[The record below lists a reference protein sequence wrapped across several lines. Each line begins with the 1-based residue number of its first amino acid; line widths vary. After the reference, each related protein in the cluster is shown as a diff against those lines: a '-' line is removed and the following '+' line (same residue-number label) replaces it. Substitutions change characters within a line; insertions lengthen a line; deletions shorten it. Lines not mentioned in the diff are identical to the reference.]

1 MKVRKIML
9 HSPYKIVKM
18 FEEEIAHYTGSP
30 YAVSV
35 NSCTNALFL
44 SCKWN
49 KVKGQE
55 VTIPKRTYLSPPQCI
70 RQAGGTLVFEDI
82 PWEGIYQLKPF
93 PIYDAA
99 KRLTSGMYI
108 PGSFMCLS
116 FHIKKHLKIG
126 KGGMILLEDPE
137 AVDWLKAS
145 RYEGRTAGIKYHQ
158 DNIDEEGWNMYMT
171 PEQAA
176 RGLTLMQNYPEHM
189 PDIPEDPPYRDLTE
203 FELFKNVEVRN

>member
-1 MKVRKIML
+1 ML
-9 HSPYKIVKM
+9 HSPYKIVQM
-18 FEEEIAHYTGSP
+18 FEEEMAHYTGAP
-30 YAVSV
+30 YAVSM

-44 SCKWN
+44 ACKWIN
-49 KVKGQE
+49 VKDQE
-55 VTIPKRTYLSPPQCI
+55 VIIPKRTYLSPPQSI
-70 RQAGGTLVFEDI
+70 RQAGGKLVFDERE
-82 PWEGIYQLKPF
+82 WEGLYQLKPF

-108 PGSFMCLS
+108 PGTYMCIS

-126 KGGMILLEDPE
+126 KGGMILTDNAAAAE
-137 AVDWLKAS
+137 WFKAR
-145 RYEGRTAGIKYHQ
+145 RYEGRTAGKMYHE
-158 DNIDEEGWNMYMT
+158 DMISEEGWNMYMT

-203 FELFKNVEVRN
+203 FEMFKNVKVLTKE